1 MMQNYTIYAYI
12 LYTLYIYCT
21 ADIIIFPLVPG
32 GPLYNT
38 SPPPNIVLLFYEMI
52 FPLILVVVGSDRG
65 GGWGL
70 GDDLWG
76 GGIRHPACLPAL
88 KSLAHGG
95 AFLSSVVGNRATLT
109 SLEWA
114 IGLHQ
119 HLQSG
124 Q

>member
-38 SPPPNIVLLFYEMI
+38 SPPPNFVLLFYEMI

-65 GGWGL
+65 GEGGWGMIYGAGEL
-70 GDDLWG
+70 DIL
-76 GGIRHPACLPAL
+76 PACLP
-88 KSLAHGG
+88 SNPWPMEGH
-95 AFLSSVVGNRATLT
+95 FSQVW
-109 SLEWA
+109 WA
-114 IGLHQ
+114 IGLH
-119 HLQSG
+119 
-124 Q
+124 